1 MVLSFKKDSFSLPI
15 LVEWN
20 FLWISKTLANIYGE
34 ILRKLIIQFC
44 SIKRSKRPLKPII
57 ITRDAIQKEV
67 FGMGYKNLPV
77 MSIEEFYEERAQNG
91 WYSKPAPSLQ
101 NYTIAAGNK
110 TKNN

>member
-1 MVLSFKKDSFSLPI
+1 MHL
-15 LVEWN
+15 WRN
-20 FLWISKTLANIYGE
+20 FC
-34 ILRKLIIQFC
+34 KLIIQFC

-110 TKNN
+110 TKNDMMIFRKLMATS